1 MSGGLRTSVKGYL
14 IAKRL
19 SLTRDIDTVDE
30 MNETINRNFSAPQTA
45 ADYADKKKQQDH
57 SLPLP
62 LPAPQKSI
70 ASSSFG
76 PSICDD
82 IIPCFPMLSSAPKV
96 HKSTSHNFVCIACG
110 WYKVPAIWE
119 ES

>member
-1 MSGGLRTSVKGYL
+1 MSGGIRTSVKGYL

-45 ADYADKKKQQDH
+45 ADYVYKKEQQDY
-57 SLPLP
+57 SLP

-82 IIPCFPMLSSAPKV
+82 IIPCLPMLSSAPKV
-96 HKSTSHNFVCIACG
+96 HKSTSHKFLCIACG